1 MSGSNFMQ
9 GWMVLAGSLVLIA
22 LILTA
27 FGLMLG
33 IGKPADA
40 LKRVGAILGIVIVL
54 MPIPGVLVGAWSGNI
69 SVATYRSGRDWG
81 RSLAVAATAVAAVLP
96 ADRVCFLS
104 IRLTRPGRSQE
115 NTLR

>member
-1 MSGSNFMQ
+1 MNGSKFMQ
-9 GWMVLAGSLVLIA
+9 GWVTFEGLLATIAIILV
-22 LILTA
+22 A
-27 FGLMLG
+27 FDLMLG
-33 IGKPADA
+33 IVKPADA